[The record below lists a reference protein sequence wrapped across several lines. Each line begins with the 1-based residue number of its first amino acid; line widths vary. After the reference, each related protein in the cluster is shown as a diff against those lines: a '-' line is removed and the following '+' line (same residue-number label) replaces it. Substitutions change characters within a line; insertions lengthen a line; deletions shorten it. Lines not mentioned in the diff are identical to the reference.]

1 VGLNHAPIVI
11 SMVENYRTGLV
22 WKSFL
27 SNAEISNAGEAGCGH
42 KSVTAVHS
50 PYQAVGFGGCCF
62 VR

>member
-27 SNAEISNAGEAGCGH
+27 SNAKI
-42 KSVTAVHS
+42 
-50 PYQAVGFGGCCF
+50 Q
-62 VR
+62 